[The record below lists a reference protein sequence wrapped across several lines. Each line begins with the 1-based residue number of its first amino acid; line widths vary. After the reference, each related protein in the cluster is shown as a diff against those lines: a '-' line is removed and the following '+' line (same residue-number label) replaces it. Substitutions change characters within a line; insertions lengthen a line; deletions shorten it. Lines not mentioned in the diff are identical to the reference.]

1 MQDRQDVPGILDILP
16 VLFSIDLERKSLLS
30 VCISQLMGA
39 KRKRALE
46 EAPQQVGGPAS
57 SASAEPVDTADQ
69 DTAQDGGETYA
80 ELAQQLEEGILE
92 ILQVRKP
99 GATC

>member
-1 MQDRQDVPGILDILP
+1 VQVRQDVPGILDILS
-16 VLFSIDLERKSLLS
+16 VLSSIDLERKSLLS
-30 VCISQLMGA
+30 VCISQIMGA

-46 EAPQQVGGPAS
+46 EAPLQVGEPTS
-57 SASAEPVDTADQ
+57 SASAEPVHTADQ
-69 DTAQDGGETYA
+69 DTAQDGGEPYA

-92 ILQVRKP
+92 ILQARKP

>member
-1 MQDRQDVPGILDILP
+1 
-16 VLFSIDLERKSLLS
+16 
-30 VCISQLMGA
+30 MGA

-46 EAPQQVGGPAS
+46 EAPQQVGEPAS
-57 SASAEPVDTADQ
+57 SASAEPAAVDTADQ
-69 DTAQDGGETYA
+69 DAAQNGGEPYA

-92 ILQVRKP
+92 ILQARKP